1 MQNHARRIMALA
13 GAVVLTAAAAVQAQT
28 SDTVTDV
35 PFAFVIGGESMPAG
49 TYRVS
54 HLPHQLNVFQ
64 ISSLR
69 QTAIVISQPEGPDNR
84 DNSPRL
90 LFHRYGDQYFLR
102 EIRLPGN
109 TAFSIPQSRQERD
122 AEERIAGRM
131 TPEVVAVS
139 AQHE

>member
-1 MQNHARRIMALA
+1 MQNHVRRITTLA
-13 GAVVLTAAAAVQAQT
+13 GAVVMAAAASVQAQT

-35 PFAFVIGGESMPAG
+35 PFAFAIGGESMPAG

-54 HLPHQLNVFQ
+54 RLSHQLNVFQ
-64 ISSLR
+64 VSSLR
-69 QTAIVISQPEGPDNR
+69 QTAIVISQPEGPDDR
-84 DNSPRL
+84 DDSPRL
-90 LFHRYGDQYFLR
+90 LFYRYGDQYFLR

-109 TAFSIPQSRQERD
+109 TAYSIPQSRQERD

-131 TPEVVAVS
+131 APEVVAVR